1 MIFEKQIM
9 NFYKGM
15 MYARCDDNGTAFYF
29 SASDFP
35 GLMSEAK
42 RALLFLSPHSSQHHF
57 SL

>member
-1 MIFEKQIM
+1 MIFEKQII

-35 GLMSEAK
+35 GLKSEA
-42 RALLFLSPHSSQHHF
+42 
-57 SL
+57 